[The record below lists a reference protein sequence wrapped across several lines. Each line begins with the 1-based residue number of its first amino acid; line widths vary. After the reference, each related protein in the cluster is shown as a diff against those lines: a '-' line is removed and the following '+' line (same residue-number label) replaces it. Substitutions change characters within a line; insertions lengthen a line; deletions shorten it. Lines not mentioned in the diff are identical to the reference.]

1 MSAVTGISGQLP
13 WMGREEKQMAMAI
26 ELAKVMH
33 RERLEEAET
42 RRWRKAQ
49 KEQARKRKAATRE
62 RGPKVEWPVFSV
74 RIGHFQ
80 FAVFRT
86 VRL

>member
-1 MSAVTGISGQLP
+1 
-13 WMGREEKQMAMAI
+13 MAMAI
-26 ELAKVMH
+26 ELAKVIH
-33 RERLEEAET
+33 RERLEEAAT
-42 RRWRKAQ
+42 RRRRRAQ
-49 KEQARKRKAATRE
+49 KEQARKRNAAERE
-62 RGPKVEWPVFSV
+62 YGPKVEWPVFSV